1 MKRLLKLALFIAVI
15 VGIAKFLEAKKAEWT
30 GLTEAQIRD
39 KLHSLLSTRMPAD
52 KLEEVQSQVV
62 KAMREKGMV
71 AAEPAEAAPADETG
85 TTDS

>member
-1 MKRLLKLALFIAVI
+1 MKRLLKLALFVAII

-39 KLHSLLSTRMPAD
+39 KLDSLLSTRVPAD

-71 AAEPAEAAPADETG
+71 AAEPAEAAPAEESG
-85 TTDS
+85 TAGS